1 MTTDAHALRLQLLQ
15 AGYPVIPLFGKAPPI
30 YGKNNKRKGLAG
42 WQKIEIVTPEMLDM
56 WAKTWPD
63 ATNTGALTRTMPTL
77 DVDILDAAAAKACQ
91 DFVRERY
98 GLVLIRIGKPPK
110 FAIPF
115 RCATPFKKIVIN
127 LIAADASEG
136 QKIEFLCDGEQ
147 VVVAGVHPDT
157 KQPYRWSN
165 GGLEQLEYKHL
176 HEIDADEAR
185 ALVDE
190 MVDTILVQH
199 FGYKRAAARPKTN
212 GTKPH
217 EGGGGGDRDWS
228 HLQANILAGRELHD
242 SINILAAKM
251 IAAGMNPGAT
261 INMLR
266 ALMDQSTAPKDERWR
281 ARVSE
286 IPAAVDSAIA
296 KFGKRARVSSEPEP
310 EAAPAPAPAPLK
322 PKPKSKPKPSTAT
335 IEHTIT
341 VFKSWLVLSSTTPI
355 YAMLGA
361 VAANLLPGDPVW
373 LGLIA
378 PPSSA
383 KSELLN
389 SIAGLPNVI
398 DADTITPSGL
408 LSGTPKKQQD
418 KGARGGLLRQIGS
431 FGILTLKDFGSILAM
446 HAETRAETLA
456 ALRKI
461 YDGAWTRHIGSAGGK
476 TLAWQG
482 KVAIIFAA
490 TEVIDAHH
498 SVISS
503 MGDRFLLSRLKPVT
517 GKKQFTCALKH
528 TGASITDMRKEL
540 AAAVTHLFSNRRSE
554 AAQINAEETEAIGKV
569 IAKAVRLRGAVARD
583 YRSREIEAIYG
594 AEGTARIGLALER
607 LLAGLDTLGMD
618 RTRALKVV
626 EEVAL
631 DSVPPLR
638 RHAYDCVCTWSTRHD
653 PLDTANV
660 AVELG
665 LPTTTTRRILEELA
679 AHGLIIRRSQ
689 GQGKADLWDAAPWE
703 AEEAAAEVTDRQ
715 KD

>member
-1 MTTDAHALRLQLLQ
+1 MKQDAADLLQ
-15 AGYPVIPLFGKAPPI
+15 
-30 YGKNNKRKGLAG
+30 KGGADG
-42 WQKIEIVTPEMLDM
+42 VRDRLD
-56 WAKTWPD
+56 
-63 ATNTGALTRTMPTL
+63 
-77 DVDILDAAAAKACQ
+77 Q
-91 DFVRERY
+91 D
-98 GLVLIRIGKPPK
+98 IGKPK
-110 FAIPF
+110 GG
-115 RCATPFKKIVIN
+115 N
-127 LIAADASEG
+127 G
-136 QKIEFLCDGEQ
+136 Q
-147 VVVAGVHPDT
+147 
-157 KQPYRWSN
+157 
-165 GGLEQLEYKHL
+165 
-176 HEIDADEAR
+176 
-185 ALVDE
+185 
-190 MVDTILVQH
+190 
-199 FGYKRAAARPKTN
+199 
-212 GTKPH
+212 
-217 EGGGGGDRDWS
+217 
-228 HLQANILAGRELHD
+228 
-242 SINILAAKM
+242 
-251 IAAGMNPGAT
+251 AAGAQNGAGQQQGPGAAT
-261 INMLR
+261 SAAEPSHVWRSKDYDYPCTPTGKEDR
-266 ALMDQSTAPKDERWR
+266 APDGRIFVEVRAPDGSQTFVPKDELLSKDD
-281 ARVSE
+281 AK
-286 IPAAVDSAIA
+286 PAPATASTPAPASAPA
-296 KFGKRARVSSEPEP
+296 S
-310 EAAPAPAPAPLK
+310 APAPK
-322 PKPKSKPKPSTAT
+322 PKAKAKPKSSTST

-341 VFKSWLVLSSTTPI
+341 VFQNWLVLSSTTPV
-355 YAMLGA
+355 YAMLGT

-389 SIAGLPNVI
+389 SIAGLPNVV

-431 FGILTLKDFGSILAM
+431 FGIITLKDFGSVLSM

-456 ALRKI
+456 ALRKV

-503 MGDRFLLSRLKPVT
+503 MGDRFLLSRLKPVS

-540 AAAVTHLFSNRRSE
+540 AAAVTHLFANRRPE
-554 AAQINAEETEAIGKV
+554 AAQINAEEAEAIGKV

-618 RTRALKVV
+618 RKAALKVV

-638 RHAYDCVCTWSTRHD
+638 RRAYECVCAWSAKHS
-653 PLDTANV
+653 PLDTSNV

-665 LPTTTTRRILEELA
+665 LPTITTRRILEELA
-679 AHGLIIRRSQ
+679 AHGLIIRRSL
-689 GQGKADLWDAAPWE
+689 GKGKADVWDAAPWE
-703 AEEAAAEVTDRQ
+703 AEEAAADGQ